1 MEEVT
6 PTPRFDARDYLRIIS
21 RRKWFIIVIGAV
33 AMLLGGIYAAT
44 YQTEY
49 RASSVVWI
57 RQQPERF
64 FWTEQGR
71 GGDGQQISLETQAA
85 LARSIP
91 NATKTAERLAA
102 RASGYRVI
110 VNATQ
115 IVDSISIQV
124 MPPDRMRIQAVHPIE
139 QYAIAFANETAETF
153 VETSADLRRT
163 EDQAAVKFLEDQ
175 LEVAQNEIEQA
186 SDEKQLLQRKWGVSN
201 PQASETLLTALEQYK
216 QSLSVAQA
224 DLAATNA
231 RIATLRRE
239 YEGAEGAK
247 AQELLVPNPLHA
259 SLQQELYTTRLALIK
274 LQTRYTSDH
283 PTIQQLTAQVSELRN
298 HIEHEP
304 AAITATVVT
313 APEER
318 QETKSMLNAAVL
330 QAADLQGRIR
340 VLQGLISSTESQSLD
355 LMEKEVSL
363 TQLEDKATLARSTY
377 EGLLQALRDTRL
389 KEAAKQGTARILDRA
404 IKAQEIKPSWGR
416 AMIFAGMLGVFA
428 GVMLALFLE
437 ALDDTIHS
445 PEDILRDTT
454 VAFLGIAPWTEQDP
468 ERLVAL
474 ATPKSPPAEAFRT
487 LRSNINFALV
497 DQPAHSFLVTSA
509 GAGEGKTLTAANLA
523 VVLAQAGQSVVLVDS
538 DLRRPFLH
546 RIFDCDSTMGLTN
559 ILVGELPLPQALQD
573 TGVENLKL
581 IPSGPLPP
589 NPAELLDSAAMQAFI
604 NQVSQQADII
614 IYDSPP
620 CIMLTDAIV
629 LSAKIERTI
638 LVAEAGQVTR
648 DAFNEMVRLI
658 TNARGNILGAVL
670 NKLKVTAGD
679 YYYYYYYYYYYTYG
693 PRTGEEEDT
702 SVRSPIPPLQTNY
715 RSGDTKD
722 ED

>member
-1 MEEVT
+1 
-6 PTPRFDARDYLRIIS
+6 
-21 RRKWFIIVIGAV
+21 
-33 AMLLGGIYAAT
+33 
-44 YQTEY
+44 
-49 RASSVVWI
+49 
-57 RQQPERF
+57 
-64 FWTEQGR
+64 
-71 GGDGQQISLETQAA
+71 
-85 LARSIP
+85 
-91 NATKTAERLAA
+91 
-102 RASGYRVI
+102 
-110 VNATQ
+110 
-115 IVDSISIQV
+115 
-124 MPPDRMRIQAVHPIE
+124 
-139 QYAIAFANETAETF
+139 
-153 VETSADLRRT
+153 
-163 EDQAAVKFLEDQ
+163 
-175 LEVAQNEIEQA
+175 
-186 SDEKQLLQRKWGVSN
+186 
-201 PQASETLLTALEQYK
+201 
-216 QSLSVAQA
+216 
-224 DLAATNA
+224 
-231 RIATLRRE
+231 
-239 YEGAEGAK
+239 
-247 AQELLVPNPLHA
+247 
-259 SLQQELYTTRLALIK
+259 
-274 LQTRYTSDH
+274 
-283 PTIQQLTAQVSELRN
+283 
-298 HIEHEP
+298 
-304 AAITATVVT
+304 
-313 APEER
+313 
-318 QETKSMLNAAVL
+318 
-330 QAADLQGRIR
+330 
-340 VLQGLISSTESQSLD
+340 
-355 LMEKEVSL
+355 MEKEVSL
-363 TQLEDKATLARSTY
+363 TQLQDKATLARLTY
-377 EGLLQALRDTRL
+377 EALLQELRDTRL
-389 KEAAKQGTARILDRA
+389 KEAAKQGTARILDQA

-468 ERLVAL
+468 ERLVTL
-474 ATPKSPPAEAFRT
+474 ASPKSPPAEAFRT

-523 VVLAQAGQSVVLVDS
+523 VVFAQAGQSVVLVDS
-538 DLRRPFLH
+538 DLRRPLLH
-546 RIFDCDSTMGLTN
+546 RVFDCDSTMGLTN

-581 IPSGPLPP
+581 ITSGPLPP

-620 CIMLTDAIV
+620 AIMLTDAIV

-693 PRTGEEEDT
+693 SRAGEEEDA
-702 SVRSPIPPLQTNY
+702 SVRSPIPPLQTNN
-715 RSGDTKD
+715 RSGDTED